1 MGDTVSKICAILAT
15 LLTDPK
21 PLKRGQI
28 LNLSPFLKDFLIGEH
43 NLRAIV
49 IVPTNGDGTLELH
62 DVPEPAPGPS
72 DLLVRVKATALN
84 RADLAQRR
92 GGYPAAVTAGDSG
105 LAIGGLEATGEVAGM
120 GDAVTGFAIG
130 DRVMAMCGGGYA
142 EFITVDHRLA
152 LPVPERLS
160 WEEAATIPVSY
171 MTEHDALIT
180 NARLQAG
187 ESVLVN
193 AASSGVGIAALQIA
207 KLFGANPIMGSG
219 GDTAKLERL
228 QVLGMDAGINYRTE
242 NVADAVLAATDGS
255 GADIVID
262 HVGASHF
269 ADHLRAMAL
278 KGRLVSV
285 GRLGGHQTEV
295 DLNFVA
301 LRRLHLIGVTFRT
314 RTLDERIAIAQRCA
328 TDLLPALADGRLQPL
343 IDRVFP
349 LEEVAEA
356 QGYMASN
363 AQIGKIILTV

>member
-1 MGDTVSKICAILAT
+1 
-15 LLTDPK
+15 
-21 PLKRGQI
+21 
-28 LNLSPFLKDFLIGEH
+28 
-43 NLRAIV
+43 LRAIV
-49 IVPTNGDGTLELH
+49 IVPTNGNGVLELRQ
-62 DVPEPAPGPS
+62 VPAPAPAS
-72 DLLVRVKATALN
+72 NELLVRVKATALN

-105 LAIGGLEATGEVAGM
+105 LAIGGLEAAGEVAGM
-120 GDAVTGFAIG
+120 GDTVTGFAIG

-142 EFITVDHRLA
+142 DFVTVDHRLA

-160 WEEAATIPVSY
+160 WEAAAAIPVAY

-180 NARLQAG
+180 NAGLRAG
-187 ESVLVN
+187 EAVLVN
-193 AASSGVGIAALQIA
+193 AASSGVGVAALQIA
-207 KLFGANPIMGSG
+207 KLFGASPILGSS
-219 GDTAKLERL
+219 GDAAKLERL
-228 QVLGMDAGINYRTE
+228 RALGMDVGVNYRTE
-242 NVADAVLAATDGS
+242 NVANAVLAATDGK
-255 GADIVID
+255 GVDIVID

-285 GRLGGHQTEV
+285 GRLGGNQTEV

-301 LRRLHLIGVTFRT
+301 LRRLRLIGVTFRT

-328 TDLLPALADGRLQPL
+328 ADLLPALADGRLKPL

-349 LEEVAEA
+349 LEEVSEA

-363 AQIGKIILTV
+363 AQIGKIVLTL